1 MKRILSVIVLT
12 LAFLFTSVNE
22 TQAGRLGT
30 NKSKKGKKEFVQRGF
45 VFRDINGV
53 KFAVV
58 DDGVKY
64 DVYYTSQPDKITI
77 QSIVYGKDGMD
88 ITFKCK
94 DGKHGFIHISEI
106 RITEDMNKGL
116 VQETT
121 VDEMDKFELRF
132 PTEKE

>member
-1 MKRILSVIVLT
+1 MKNIISVFALII
-12 LAFLFTSVNE
+12 AFLFTSVNE

-30 NKSKKGKKEFVQRGF
+30 NKSKRGKKDFVQKGF

-53 KFAVV
+53 RFAVV

-64 DVYYTSQPDKITI
+64 DVYYASQDKVTI
-77 QSIVYGKDGMD
+77 QSTVYTKDGMN
-88 ITFKCK
+88 ITFKCN

-106 RITEDMNKGL
+106 KITEDMNKGL
-116 VQETT
+116 IQETT
-121 VDEMDKFELRF
+121 AVEMDKFELRF